1 MDDKW
6 AEKHANTYAKS
17 DWINKPS
24 LFAETAITYF
34 PKSGKILDL
43 GAGQGQDSRYFA
55 SRGYEVVSTDL
66 EQSALDMSREKL
78 TQDLAAKIH
87 LQKLDLR
94 EAFPFQDRS
103 FAVVFAHMSLHY
115 FDELTTQQIF
125 DEIYR
130 VLKPGGLVA
139 CLVNAQTDPE
149 YGQGKPLGKDYYR
162 VDDANKRFFTIET
175 LGEFTKDFKTLV
187 LDNQGETYKDRAKGV
202 HNLIR
207 FIGAKPLK

>member
-1 MDDKW
+1 MVNDHWTK
-6 AEKHANTYAKS
+6 KHDTYTKS

-34 PKSGKILDL
+34 PPNGKVLDL

-55 SRGYEVVSTDL
+55 EQGYEVLSTDL
-66 EQSALDMSREKL
+66 EQSALDISREKL
-78 TQDLAAKIH
+78 PPVLAPKLT

-94 EAFPFQDRS
+94 EPFPFADES
-103 FAVVFAHMSLHY
+103 FDAVFAHMALHY
-115 FDELTTQQIF
+115 FDEPTTRQIF
-125 DEIYR
+125 AEIHR
-130 VLKPGGLVA
+130 VLKPGGVAA

-149 YGQGKPLGKDYYR
+149 YGQGEQLGEDYYR
-162 VDDANKRFFTIET
+162 MDGANKRFFTTES
-175 LGEFTKDFKTLV
+175 LGQFTKNFKTLV

-207 FIGAKPLK
+207 FIGSKN